1 MPPEP
6 TTPAEKFASLLTGL
20 GQAVAAMSGGD
31 RLSYFLIGL
40 IIERIRPIKQA
51 FARLVAGLVAGLAAG
66 TFAPPPL
73 YPAPQAR
80 PAPTTGRKSARTEI
94 RLVEAAAAGH
104 QRVSRPTRKFTPRPG
119 DGGADRHRARHT
131 VPPDPLRLLDAGAPP
146 AAAPEN
152 AAPGQADTPAAT
164 QENEKKS
171 GERRAP
177 GARHQASQTSGPRI
191 PSQRRSCPGHPRP
204 EPGLRLMA
212 AACPMSS
219 IYETN

>member
-51 FARLVAGLVAGLAAG
+51 FARLVARLVAGLAAG

-104 QRVSRPTRKFTPRPG
+104 HGYRAQLENLLRDPEMAALIQTAPASLSRRVRSLCWMLGLRPPPLLKTPPRAKPTPQPPPRKTRKSPANAGLRGRGTKPRK
-119 DGGADRHRARHT
+119 
-131 VPPDPLRLLDAGAPP
+131 PP
-146 AAAPEN
+146 APEF
-152 AAPGQADTPAAT
+152 
-164 QENEKKS
+164 
-171 GERRAP
+171 
-177 GARHQASQTSGPRI
+177 
-191 PSQRRSCPGHPRP
+191 RRSD
-204 EPGLRLMA
+204 GLVPDIPVPNPA
-212 AACPMSS
+212 
-219 IYETN
+219 